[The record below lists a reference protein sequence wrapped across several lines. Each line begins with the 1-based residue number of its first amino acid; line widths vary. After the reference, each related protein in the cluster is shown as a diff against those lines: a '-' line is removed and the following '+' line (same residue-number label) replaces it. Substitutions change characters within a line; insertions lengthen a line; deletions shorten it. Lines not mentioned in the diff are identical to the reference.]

1 MGDEPSEI
9 DCSLFGMLSLLLVSM
24 QGTRYEAFTK
34 RKYTVKIICRVVMQW
49 PDVRDITCNSVL
61 QSTTLTCWP
70 TSRGWSQPIGRTGTL
85 SSLLAKASKTITE
98 KCISLKMSLK
108 NDFVHLTIVRVI
120 TGARTARRRS
130 VIWYTFN
137 GYFYELKVNFHVEIC
152 LCLLKN
158 ITYFLFFS

>member
-34 RKYTVKIICRVVMQW
+34 RKYTVKIIWPVHNRVVMQW

-70 TSRGWSQPIGRTGTL
+70 TSRGWSQPIGRTGTI

-108 NDFVHLTIVRVI
+108 NDFDHLTNVTGYYGPPEPPEGDPLFDIHLMVI
-120 TGARTARRRS
+120 
-130 VIWYTFN
+130 FMN
-137 GYFYELKVNFHVEIC
+137 
-152 LCLLKN
+152 
-158 ITYFLFFS
+158 

>member
-34 RKYTVKIICRVVMQW
+34 RKYTVKIIWPIHNRVVMQW

-108 NDFVHLTIVRVI
+108 NDFDHLTNVTGYYGPPEPPEGDPLFDIHLMVI
-120 TGARTARRRS
+120 
-130 VIWYTFN
+130 FMN
-137 GYFYELKVNFHVEIC
+137 
-152 LCLLKN
+152 
-158 ITYFLFFS
+158 